1 MRVSERSTY
10 SIYVL
15 CFFASKN
22 NMKNNNKK
30 EISERKVVQHY
41 DKLGIPQG
49 FVPEQERN
57 FDAGYIP
64 SNNSRIY
71 VRKEWIDGKLYKV
84 WQ

>member
-1 MRVSERSTY
+1 
-10 SIYVL
+10 
-15 CFFASKN
+15 
-22 NMKNNNKK
+22 MKNNNKN

-57 FDAGYIP
+57 FDAGYIIP
-64 SNNSRIY
+64 SDNSRIF
-71 VRKEWIDGKLYKV
+71 VRKEWMDGKLYKV